1 MADMETLQWQD
12 TVGKFQLG
20 DIFMTRVYI
29 ADLRPDV
36 RSAFRLLL
44 MDLQMD
50 VVGEASD
57 WTTTLA
63 DAPVTRLDMLLV
75 DWDLLPPT
83 YPNTALRDLR
93 KQCPSTMVIVLII
106 RLEARKQTAL
116 LSGADVF
123 ISKIESPDRVV
134 ERLRLIG
141 ATFSTNGS
149 IDNL

>member
-1 MADMETLQWQD
+1 METPQWPD
-12 TVGKFQLG
+12 AVGKFQLC
-20 DIFMTRVYI
+20 DISMTRVYI
-29 ADLRPDV
+29 ADSKPDV

-44 MDLQMD
+44 LDLQMD

-57 WTTTLA
+57 WITTLA
-63 DAPVTRLDMLLV
+63 DAPVTHLDMLLV
-75 DWDLLPPT
+75 DWDLLPQT
-83 YPNTALRDLR
+83 YPNTALSELR

-106 RLEARKQTAL
+106 RLEARKQAAL

-141 ATFSTNGS
+141 ATFSANGS
-149 IDNL
+149 IETGSI